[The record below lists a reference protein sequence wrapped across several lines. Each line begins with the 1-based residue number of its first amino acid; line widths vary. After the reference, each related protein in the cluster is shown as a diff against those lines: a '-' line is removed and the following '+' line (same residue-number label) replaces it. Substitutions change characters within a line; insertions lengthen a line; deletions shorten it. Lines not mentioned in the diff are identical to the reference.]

1 MFESEYGESS
11 SIWRKVIGVVI
22 VAALIGGGYF
32 LFTSMSGGSNK
43 PRVASLPPFDTTTEA
58 TDATVSVPAGATTT
72 TVASSTD
79 DTVVIGSTPVA
90 PPPSDPAGSSTTTT
104 VVVAS
109 DAPPPS
115 TLPDGSYAP
124 IVAIFDTGTIS
135 LQGAVPSQ
143 AASDLLESL
152 AAANS
157 KTPGVAVLNLTTI
170 DPRVPAGIGIR
181 VIELTAS
188 RFPEGKD
195 VVVPEHALE
204 LDRVVN
210 IMNAFPNVT
219 VLVIGHADQNGT
231 VEHNQELSERRAVA
245 VVNYMESHGISA
257 DRLSSRA
264 VGENDLLSLNS
275 DAASLAMNRRTEFVF
290 YGLLIGA

>member
-1 MFESEYGESS
+1 MYESEYGESS
-11 SIWRKVIGVVI
+11 SIWRKVAGLAI
-22 VAALIGGGYF
+22 VAALAGGGFVLY
-32 LFTSMSGGSNK
+32 TSMSGGSNK
-43 PRVASLPPFDTTTEA
+43 PRVASAPPFNTSAATDTTA
-58 TDATVSVPAGATTT
+58 VVSVGATTST
-72 TVASSTD
+72 TVASATD
-79 DTVVIGSTPVA
+79 DTVVPASTPA
-90 PPPSDPAGSSTTTT
+90 STPAIASTTSTSI
-104 VVVAS
+104 VAS

-115 TLPDGSYAP
+115 TLPDGSFAP

-135 LQGAVPSQ
+135 LQGSVPSQ
-143 AASDLLESL
+143 AASDLLETL

-157 KTPGVAVLNLTTI
+157 KTPGVAVLNLTNI
-170 DPRVPAGIGIR
+170 DPRVPAGIGVR

-219 VLVIGHADQNGT
+219 VLVIGHADQTGT

-245 VVNYMESHGISA
+245 VVNYMEAHGIAA

-264 VGENDLLSLNS
+264 VGENDLLSVNS